1 MLFTNS
7 NKRKLMIARIGLVIV
22 FVLGS
27 LAAYLYAGFYGHL
40 GELPVPGEVAPLT
53 RPVTWDSQNAQSQ
66 FDAASEIGTSP
77 EGQILF
83 GDLHVHTT
91 YSMDALLTSL
101 PIMQGEG
108 VHPPAD
114 ACDFARYCSAL
125 DFYSINDHAEGLT
138 PAMWSEIK
146 ESVRQCNEVAGS
158 ETAPDLV
165 AFLGWEWTQM
175 GLTPETH
182 YGHKNVILKD
192 TADELV
198 PTRPIASMGNALNA
212 MRSSRANT
220 PLLALALR
228 DFPARKPY
236 YDFLALRG
244 ELMGSELCPT
254 DVPVRDL
261 PLDCIEAVET
271 PRELFAKLDDW
282 GFPSIVIPHGNAWGN
297 TTPALIEWEKQLANG
312 NHDPNRQTLIEV
324 YSGHGNSEAYRPWR
338 HVAEG
343 GEGSHRCPPVS
354 DHFIPECQRAGRI
367 IESRCSD
374 AGFPASECA
383 ERAETARQNFVDAAA
398 MGRLTVP
405 GETAEDWL
413 ASGQCTDCFEPAF
426 LYRPGGSAQNALA
439 VSGVDVPNAPQ
450 DTKHR
455 FRFGFIASSDNHTAR
470 PSTGY
475 KEFRV
480 LGMTDANSAEASRE
494 LRELVFKELPKAP
507 ESVPIDAAD
516 IPLVPGGD
524 DRMLSFFYTGG
535 LVAVHA
541 EGRNRDAIWN
551 ALEAKQVYGTSG
563 PRMLLWFDLLN
574 APDGTEKP
582 MGSDVVMSE
591 APRFRVRAV
600 GSREQ
605 LPGCPEFSG
614 STLGADRLAAL
625 CMGECYNPS
634 DTRRT
639 IEKIEVVRVR
649 PRHSRA
655 EDVADLIDD
664 PWLSFDCAPEQAG
677 CSVEFEDLDHAVGGR
692 DSVYYVRA
700 VEQATPHVNAD
711 NLRCETDASGVCV
724 STKPCRPGSGS
735 DKCLAPIGARAWSS
749 PIFVDQG

>member
-1 MLFTNS
+1 
-7 NKRKLMIARIGLVIV
+7 
-22 FVLGS
+22 
-27 LAAYLYAGFYGHL
+27 
-40 GELPVPGEVAPLT
+40 
-53 RPVTWDSQNAQSQ
+53 
-66 FDAASEIGTSP
+66 
-77 EGQILF
+77 
-83 GDLHVHTT
+83 
-91 YSMDALLTSL
+91 
-101 PIMQGEG
+101 
-108 VHPPAD
+108 
-114 ACDFARYCSAL
+114 
-125 DFYSINDHAEGLT
+125 
-138 PAMWSEIK
+138 
-146 ESVRQCNEVAGS
+146 
-158 ETAPDLV
+158 
-165 AFLGWEWTQM
+165 
-175 GLTPETH
+175 
-182 YGHKNVILKD
+182 
-192 TADELV
+192 
-198 PTRPIASMGNALNA
+198 
-212 MRSSRANT
+212 
-220 PLLALALR
+220 
-228 DFPARKPY
+228 
-236 YDFLALRG
+236 
-244 ELMGSELCPT
+244 
-254 DVPVRDL
+254 
-261 PLDCIEAVET
+261 
-271 PRELFAKLDDW
+271 
-282 GFPSIVIPHGNAWGN
+282 
-297 TTPALIEWEKQLANG
+297 
-312 NHDPNRQTLIEV
+312 
-324 YSGHGNSEAYRPWR
+324 
-338 HVAEG
+338 
-343 GEGSHRCPPVS
+343 
-354 DHFIPECQRAGRI
+354 
-367 IESRCSD
+367 
-374 AGFPASECA
+374 
-383 ERAETARQNFVDAAA
+383 
-398 MGRLTVP
+398 
-405 GETAEDWL
+405 
-413 ASGQCTDCFEPAF
+413 
-426 LYRPGGSAQNALA
+426 
-439 VSGVDVPNAPQ
+439 
-450 DTKHR
+450 
-455 FRFGFIASSDNHTAR
+455 
-470 PSTGY
+470 
-475 KEFRV
+475 
-480 LGMTDANSAEASRE
+480 MTDANSAEASRE